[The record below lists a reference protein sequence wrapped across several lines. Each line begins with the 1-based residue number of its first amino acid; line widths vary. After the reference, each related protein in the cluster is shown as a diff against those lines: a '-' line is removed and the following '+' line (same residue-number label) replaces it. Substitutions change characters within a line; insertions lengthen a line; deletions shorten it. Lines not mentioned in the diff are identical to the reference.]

1 MITNTRLSFKLF
13 LLVILLTVVYF
24 VVDYKQS
31 LTRYENHINIEI
43 HNKVKALGE
52 VVTRTISIVSSV
64 SATLTQSQ
72 ISDKELAILSQEF
85 RVLMRTNPDFMQIRF
100 LSANGMERLRLQNN
114 EQGIVAVPADQLQD
128 KSQHDYF
135 KKTITLPKRS
145 IYISKL
151 DLNVEHGEIE
161 VPFKPTYRIAAPVRD
176 ENGLLVGVFI
186 INLNMRVVL
195 DRLTH
200 PSSGVKYFLLDA
212 EGHLLAG
219 GNKAEQFQ
227 HLINSNANYADKKP
241 ELWTAVNGVHFKT
254 FKLENKQYQ
263 SEMLSPVALYEGEG
277 KYFPLLL
284 AAGDTR
290 YYFISEAS
298 PSRLLAHIYERT
310 GLVFIFLFFTYLF
323 GLRVWEIRQ
332 KLEQKRQQDT
342 LHAQRLGRLLHY
354 SDELVMLTDKRG
366 YIEYVNRAF
375 CETSG
380 YREHEV
386 LNKRPSI
393 TSSGYHDDAFY
404 KRLWETLQRG
414 EAFRALFV
422 NRRRDGSLYYEQ
434 KTIRPEMDTDGQ
446 IIGYLSI
453 GKDLS
458 DTETLRR
465 AYLDDLTGLHNRAML
480 MEKLN
485 YLSLS
490 TKRTTMHL
498 AIFYLDLDGF
508 KAINDQYGHE
518 VGDKILIQA
527 TEKLHS
533 LFRDTDT
540 LVRLGGDEFVVVTEN
555 MSRSD
560 AQLCAEKTLLN
571 MNQGWSLENKDV
583 SGLSASVGVALVTAD
598 RPFEPSLLIEK
609 ADAAMYKAKHNGKN
623 QVYIDDV
630 VLSGDDSL

>member
-1 MITNTRLSFKLF
+1 MITNTRFSFKLF

-31 LTRYENHINIEI
+31 LTRSENHINIEI

-64 SATLTQSQ
+64 SSTLTQSH

-100 LSANGMERLRLQNN
+100 LSANGVERLRLQNN
-114 EQGIVAVPADQLQD
+114 EQGIVAVPTDQLQD
-128 KSQHDYF
+128 KSQHDYY

-161 VPFKPTYRIAAPVRD
+161 VPFKPTYRIASPVRD

-186 INLNMRVVL
+186 INLNMRAVL

-200 PSSGVKYFLLDA
+200 PSSGVKYFFLDA

-227 HLINSNANYADKKP
+227 HLTHHNANYADKNT
-241 ELWTAVNGVHFKT
+241 ELWAAVNGFHFNT
-254 FKLENKQYQ
+254 FKLENKRYQ

-277 KYFPLLL
+277 KYFPLFL

-290 YYFISEAS
+290 YYFLSKAS
-298 PSRLLAHIYERT
+298 PSRLLAQIYERT

-323 GLRVWEIRQ
+323 GLRVRERRQ
-332 KLEQKRQQDT
+332 KLEQKREQDS

-366 YIEYVNRAF
+366 YIQYVNRAF

-386 LNKRPSI
+386 LNKRSNI

-404 KRLWETLQRG
+404 KRLWETLQRD

-434 KTIRPEMDTDGQ
+434 KTIRPEMNTDGQ

-527 TEKLHS
+527 AEKLRS

-540 LVRLGGDEFVVVTEN
+540 LVSLGGDEFVVVTEN
-555 MSRSD
+555 MWRSD
-560 AQLCAEKTLLN
+560 AQLCAEKTLLT
-571 MNQGWSLENKDV
+571 MNQGWLVENKVV

-598 RPFEPSLLIEK
+598 RLFEPSLLTEK

-630 VLSGDDSL
+630 VLSGDNSL